1 MMPFWCAC
9 YTASHTERKQVEA
22 LPRAQR
28 VPVAVLRDRNAGDVL
43 HDEVRPPVGGGAGVE
58 HPGDI
63 GVIHQGERLAL
74 GLEAGDDLLRVHAG
88 LDHLHR
94 NAAPERL
101 GLLRQVHRAHA
112 ALPEQLDDVIRP
124 DLRRQR
130 RAGRAMA
137 DVGTGGGLGLG
148 VVEAGRSVMIHASL

>member
-1 MMPFWCAC
+1 
-9 YTASHTERKQVEA
+9 
-22 LPRAQR
+22 
-28 VPVAVLRDRNAGDVL
+28 VL
-43 HDEVRPPVGGGAGVE
+43 HDEVRPPVGRGAGVE
-58 HPGDI
+58 HPGAI
-63 GVIHQGERLAL
+63 AVIHQGERLAL

-94 NAAPERL
+94 NAAAEGL

-130 RAGRAMA
+130 RAERTMA

-148 VVEAGRSVMIHASL
+148 VVEAGRNVRIHASL